1 MTKEDYQIKD
11 YKLNL
16 LIILIC
22 LISFNNYSQSNMKKI
37 INSKNAPA
45 PVGPYNQ
52 AILIDGTMYLSG
64 QIALDPKTMKMN
76 NDSIESETV
85 QVLNNINSVLK
96 EANYSFNDII
106 KTTIFL
112 TNIDDFLIVNEIY
125 GKKFNKE
132 SAPARETVEV
142 SALPKNARIEISV
155 IAKK

>member
-1 MTKEDYQIKD
+1 
-11 YKLNL
+11 
-16 LIILIC
+16 
-22 LISFNNYSQSNMKKI
+22 MKKI

-52 AILIDGTMYLSG
+52 AILIDGTLYLSG

-76 NDSIESETV
+76 NNSIESETV

-112 TNIDDFLIVNEIY
+112 TNMDDFLIVNEIY

-132 SAPARETVEV
+132 SAPARETIEV

>member
-1 MTKEDYQIKD
+1 
-11 YKLNL
+11 
-16 LIILIC
+16 
-22 LISFNNYSQSNMKKI
+22 MKKI

-112 TNIDDFLIVNEIY
+112 TNMDDFLIVNEIY

>member
-1 MTKEDYQIKD
+1 
-11 YKLNL
+11 
-16 LIILIC
+16 
-22 LISFNNYSQSNMKKI
+22 MKKI

-52 AILIDGTMYLSG
+52 AILIDETLYLSG

-96 EANYSFNDII
+96 EANYSFSDII
-106 KTTIFL
+106 KTTIFI
-112 TNIDDFLIVNEIY
+112 TNMDDFLIVNEIY